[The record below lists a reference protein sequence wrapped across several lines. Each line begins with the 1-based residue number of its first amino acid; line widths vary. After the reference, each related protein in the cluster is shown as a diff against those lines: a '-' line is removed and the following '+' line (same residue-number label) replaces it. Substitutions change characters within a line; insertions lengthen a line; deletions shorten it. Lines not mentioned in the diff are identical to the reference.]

1 MRNLFLMEQD
11 TFLRENGNNP
21 FASFLKEA
29 GAKPSKSGEKL
40 SPDEQTTPFSSTLLI
55 ELVQRIKNTLTSIK
69 NFTFLSIDK
78 FNDPEFRKYS
88 LNHVNEDIKKI
99 DSVLNTLLNYISINT
114 PIIKSNTLP
123 LILEGVLETNERQ
136 IEDKRIKIFKRLEK
150 DLPETSLHDEQVRF
164 ILHSVLQYAIL
175 SSPLNGTIGFLVKS
189 FDFQKEA
196 AENKVPFE
204 NSGGYIEVAV
214 GFVGG
219 KKPGGEEVSGL
230 EISAAQ
236 KEKPIDLILQLVK
249 EIIQRNSGAMTFQV
263 DQKKARTLISLKFP
277 VERRKV
283 IYYEPITV

>member
-236 KEKPIDLILQLVK
+236 KEKPIDLIL
-249 EIIQRNSGAMTFQV
+249 
-263 DQKKARTLISLKFP
+263 
-277 VERRKV
+277 
-283 IYYEPITV
+283 

>member
-99 DSVLNTLLNYISINT
+99 DSVLNTLLNYISIDT